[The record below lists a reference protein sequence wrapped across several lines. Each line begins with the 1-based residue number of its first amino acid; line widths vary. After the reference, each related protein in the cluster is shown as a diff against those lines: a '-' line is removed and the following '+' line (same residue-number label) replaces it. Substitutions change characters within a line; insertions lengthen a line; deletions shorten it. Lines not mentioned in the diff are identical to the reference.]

1 MIVVFLYSV
10 KLDKCIHIIIF
21 LLKIFIWCYIFMK
34 PNQEAPCKER
44 WCSFCCDPAW
54 IVWRYSPDVSKITDT
69 TWKQIWKYIWM
80 RPSKKNPDTQK
91 IWLYECLLFDKT
103 MGKCK
108 AYEQRPDIC
117 RNTSCINSESDKSID
132 DQYEEFTNI

>member
-1 MIVVFLYSV
+1 
-10 KLDKCIHIIIF
+10 
-21 LLKIFIWCYIFMK
+21 
-34 PNQEAPCKER
+34 
-44 WCSFCCDPAW
+44 
-54 IVWRYSPDVSKITDT
+54 
-69 TWKQIWKYIWM
+69 M